1 MRRTSVSLPTKQVA
15 HDPYEKPDRYR
26 RDQHNQEPASV
37 FIRMQNAWMSQSQ
50 KARYLKTGAIV
61 FAVLFLFYLFS
72 PSGVEIPGAGTGKF
86 SDKVVYTSPSAYNI
100 SLYQVLKTTTR
111 VKYPPTRPMAPTDAQ
126 DPSPRRSPSCNMFP

>member
-1 MRRTSVSLPTKQVA
+1 MRRTSVSLPTKHVA

-72 PSGVEIPGAGTGKF
+72 PSGVEIPGAGGGKH
-86 SDKVVYTSPSAYNI
+86 KM
-100 SLYQVLKTTTR
+100 SL
-111 VKYPPTRPMAPTDAQ
+111 
-126 DPSPRRSPSCNMFP
+126 